1 MRFLRFIGGAAAIL
15 LLVGSILVEFY
26 PTYTEDEA
34 RPLLAYYAGKIACAQ
49 YHGKADTAL
58 IAAQSYNNV
67 VRHTRQE
74 GEKLYLDPDEQLPKF
89 LVMDDR
95 GGQLCVA
102 CHNPPL

>member
-74 GEKLYLDPDEQLPKF
+74 GEKLYLDPDEQLPF
-89 LVMDDR
+89 YTLHAIR
-95 GGQLCVA
+95 ESGLCD
-102 CHNPPL
+102 